1 MKIQNDVVD
10 NDDDEIYGRIFFFL
24 IYMAIMVAYRPIE
37 PLTNR
42 VIDF

>member
-24 IYMAIMVAYRPIE
+24 FIWLLAGS
-37 PLTNR
+37 L
-42 VIDF
+42 